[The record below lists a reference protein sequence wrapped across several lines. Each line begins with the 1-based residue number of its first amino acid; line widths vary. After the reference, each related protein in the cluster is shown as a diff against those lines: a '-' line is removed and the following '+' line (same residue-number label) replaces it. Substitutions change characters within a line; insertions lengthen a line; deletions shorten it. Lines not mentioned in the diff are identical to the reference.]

1 MTQITANIWS
11 NVIKTKWY
19 ILNRLIFENSA
30 VDKRVL
36 DKWTILVNT
45 YTQIESTVVW
55 LIRPA
60 FGQAKRVIK
69 VVSL

>member
-1 MTQITANIWS
+1 
-11 NVIKTKWY
+11 
-19 ILNRLIFENSA
+19 
-30 VDKRVL
+30 
-36 DKWTILVNT
+36 VNT

>member
-11 NVIKTKWY
+11 NVIKTKCY

-36 DKWTILVNT
+36 DK
-45 YTQIESTVVW
+45 
-55 LIRPA
+55 
-60 FGQAKRVIK
+60 
-69 VVSL
+69 